1 MQCLTSVTEEPTYE
15 QQELGVAME
24 ILRFEDT
31 ESPAPKR
38 KHRSKG
44 LVALGLV
51 AALMGI
57 GTAFASSTITVNVD
71 NKVNLGQG
79 VVTVSGCDSNIGFK
93 PVTKLSSNASAFQVT
108 DFIIGYKYNETDD
121 GLIDTTAC
129 NLKQMKISLYKDKSP
144 SGVDLVPC
152 QATYDR
158 RITSPFDPTKFT
170 LAGGDTLEGS
180 VVGIGKDLGVDGVDP
195 DLGPFTAFKCG
206 TDGSFYFLVDKT
218 NLGTVKTMRIHWN
231 DQNGFIFNANSFDH
245 VTIESVSDE
254 PGLTGATV

>member
-1 MQCLTSVTEEPTYE
+1 
-15 QQELGVAME
+15 ME

-93 PVTKLSSNASAFQVT
+93 PETKLSADATKFQVT
-108 DFIIGYKYNETDD
+108 DFIIGFDYD
-121 GLIDTTAC
+121 GSGKGLVDTTAC
-129 NLKQMKISLYKDKSP
+129 AGQLFKVTLYKDNPSTHVPELVKCETTYNGSP
-144 SGVDLVPC
+144 AAGAVLRSTPAKVIIGGINDNSLMTNQAVP
-152 QATYDR
+152 Y
-158 RITSPFDPTKFT
+158 
-170 LAGGDTLEGS
+170 
-180 VVGIGKDLGVDGVDP
+180 
-195 DLGPFTAFKCG
+195 KCSS
-206 TDGSFYFLVDKT
+206 DGSFYYEASYTPNPLYKSYQYTSAKIYWPDIT
-218 NLGTVKTMRIHWN
+218 
-231 DQNGFIFNANSFDH
+231 GFIFDANSFDH
-245 VTIESVSDE
+245 VTIESVRGE
-254 PGLTGATV
+254 TGLSGETV

>member
-93 PVTKLSSNASAFQVT
+93 PITKLSADATNFQVT
-108 DFIIGYKYNETDD
+108 DFLIGYDYD
-121 GLIDTTAC
+121 GTPNHGQIDTAAC
-129 NLKQMKISLYKDKSP
+129 EGKVLKISLYKDKVGG
-144 SGVDLVPC
+144 GVDLVKC
-152 QATYDR
+152 KDTYNAYSGPAIGADLKSSSAVYIGR
-158 RITSPFDPTKFT
+158 VTDHGNAASYTINYACDP
-170 LAGGDTLEGS
+170 
-180 VVGIGKDLGVDGVDP
+180 
-195 DLGPFTAFKCG
+195 
-206 TDGSFYFLVDKT
+206 DGSFYFPADKVT
-218 NLGTVKTMRIHWN
+218 TAQIYWP
-231 DQNGFIFNANSFDH
+231 DQSGFVFNPNAFDH
-245 VTIESVSDE
+245 VTIESVD
-254 PGLTGATV
+254 PATSPALSGEVA

>member
-57 GTAFASSTITVNVD
+57 GTAFASSTITVNGT
-71 NKVNLGQG
+71 NQVNLGQG

-93 PVTKLSSNASAFQVT
+93 PETKLSADATKFQVT
-108 DFIIGYKYNETDD
+108 DFIIGFDYD
-121 GLIDTTAC
+121 GSGKGLVDTTAC
-129 NLKQMKISLYKDKSP
+129 AGQLFKVTLYKDNPSTHVPELVKCETTYNGSP
-144 SGVDLVPC
+144 AAGAVLRSTAKVIIGGINDNSLMTNQAVP
-152 QATYDR
+152 Y
-158 RITSPFDPTKFT
+158 
-170 LAGGDTLEGS
+170 
-180 VVGIGKDLGVDGVDP
+180 
-195 DLGPFTAFKCG
+195 KCSS
-206 TDGSFYFLVDKT
+206 DGSFYYEASYTPNPLYKSYQYTSAKIYWPDIT
-218 NLGTVKTMRIHWN
+218 
-231 DQNGFIFNANSFDH
+231 GFIFDANSFDH
-245 VTIESVSDE
+245 VTIESVSGE
-254 PGLTGATV
+254 TGLSGETV